1 MLKSS
6 KLLFALVSLTV
17 SILFFSCATE
27 SDSSEAAESKSNLE
41 VVYSVEFPFIKD
53 KTLLKWFPTEYKA
66 IIGKHELYGEMNSKM
81 NVICN
86 RFYANEKEKVIF
98 QTLENMSGNY
108 SCEMEA
114 LDVSSFLDGMLEM
127 IISEPIADTTILGV
141 NCKVSI
147 AAFKIDSVPAVKLYH
162 TNDFGIENPN
172 WYNQYRDLN
181 SFLMG
186 YEIEQF
192 GMRMKLMATSLT
204 KVNRPIHS
212 ELVYGDRKP
221 GTYDHK
227 KPKELQKVYK
237 DMLND
242 FIE

>member
-1 MLKSS
+1 MLKSV
-6 KLLFALVSLTV
+6 KLLFALMSLTA
-17 SILFFSCATE
+17 SMFLSSCASE
-27 SDSSEAAESKSNLE
+27 SDSFETAESKTNLE

-66 IIGKHELYGEMNSKM
+66 ILGKHELYGEMNSKM

-114 LDVSSFLDGMLEM
+114 LDVSNFIDGMLEM

-141 NCKVSI
+141 KCKVAI
-147 AAFKIDSVPAVKLYH
+147 AAFKIDSVPAVKLYY
-162 TNDFGIENPN
+162 TNEFGIENPN

-204 KVNRPIHS
+204 KVNNPIHS
-212 ELVYGDRKP
+212 DLVYGDRKP
-221 GTYDHK
+221 DIYEPK
-227 KPKELQKVYK
+227 KPKELQRVYK
-237 DMLND
+237 EMIND